1 VSAADVAAARE
12 LFVEYQHSLDV
23 NLEFQGFSAELE
35 RLPGG
40 YSPPDGALLL
50 LRLDGVI
57 CGCVGIRRL
66 ADGVA
71 EMKRLFVEPRCR
83 GSGLGKR
90 LAAAA
95 IAEAARLGYRELKLD
110 TLPVMEAAIGLY
122 RSLGFVETAPYY
134 DNPIAGARFLALPLS
149 R

>member
-1 VSAADVAAARE
+1 

-23 NLEFQGFSAELE
+23 NLEFQGFTAELE
-35 RLPGG
+35 RLPDG
-40 YSPPDGALLL
+40 YAPPDGALLL

-66 ADGVA
+66 AEGVA
-71 EMKRLFVEPRCR
+71 EMKRLFVKPRCR
-83 GSGLGKR
+83 GTGMGKGLAK
-90 LAAAA
+90 AA

-110 TLPVMEAAIGLY
+110 TLPTMRAAIGLY
-122 RSLGFVETAPYY
+122 RSLGFVDTAPYY
-134 DNPIAGARFLALPLS
+134 DNPIKGARFLALPLP